1 MESRSVSPESLR
13 KLKSF
18 DWLTTAQLERLAQN
32 TVLTK
37 VRKKDPIF
45 DQGQSANMI
54 YLVISGTVRLSMV
67 NQENKRVVVTLVP
80 PGDLFGLG
88 FLFPEVGQ
96 PFDAD
101 AFSDCTIGTLKRDVF
116 ADNPIRSPF

>member
-1 MESRSVSPESLR
+1 MASSVAPESLR

-18 DWLTTAQLERLAQN
+18 DWLTAAQLERLAQN
-32 TVLTK
+32 MVLTK
-37 VRKKDPIF
+37 VRKKDQIF

-54 YLVISGTVRLSMV
+54 YLVISGIVRLSII
-67 NQENKRVVVTLVP
+67 NQEHKRVVVTLVP

-88 FLFPEVGQ
+88 FLFPEVEQ

-101 AFSDCTIGTLKRDVF
+101 ALATVPLRL
-116 ADNPIRSPF
+116 